1 MEFDDKV
8 KLIAGLSGSALFGAA
23 LPAFC
28 LLFGNMIDGVGNTG
42 ADTAD
47 SSSGYD
53 MLQTQAVY
61 MIFIG
66 LGVWVFS
73 WFQVSMLLLFSES
86 ISYKIKI
93 EYFTKCLE
101 KDAAFYDVQNPAE
114 MASKIQKE
122 TSAI

>member
-1 MEFDDKV
+1 
-8 KLIAGLSGSALFGAA
+8 
-23 LPAFC
+23 
-28 LLFGNMIDGVGNTG
+28 
-42 ADTAD
+42 
-47 SSSGYD
+47 
-53 MLQTQAVY
+53 

-101 KDAAFYDVQNPAE
+101 KDAAFYDV
-114 MASKIQKE
+114 
-122 TSAI
+122 